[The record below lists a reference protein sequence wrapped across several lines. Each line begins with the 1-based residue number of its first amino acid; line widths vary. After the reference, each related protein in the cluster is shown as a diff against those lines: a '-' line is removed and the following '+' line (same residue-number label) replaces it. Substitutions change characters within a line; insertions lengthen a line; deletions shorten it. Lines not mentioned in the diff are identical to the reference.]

1 MAILEATVGVV
12 VDFVVVNVNVVFVVD
27 VIVLALS
34 VVTDDIIF
42 SSGQ

>member
-1 MAILEATVGVV
+1 MYSLIF
-12 VDFVVVNVNVVFVVD
+12 FVVAVDVVFVVN
-27 VIVLALS
+27 VIVLVLF

>member
-1 MAILEATVGVV
+1 MAIIEATVGVV
-12 VDFVVVNVNVVFVVD
+12 VDFVVVAVDIVFVAN
-27 VIVLALS
+27 VIVLALF

>member
-12 VDFVVVNVNVVFVVD
+12 VDFVVVAVDVVFVVN